1 MSEIVANILQLIKKK
16 LFLDHYQKIVSLLLS
31 DPQCVGIDKQL
42 IFSSIMSILKRW
54 HIFEIK
60 TWWK

>member
-42 IFSSIMSILKRW
+42 IFSSIMSILKR
-54 HIFEIK
+54 
-60 TWWK
+60 